1 MEIWSAL
8 YTMVQ
13 FQFSQFE
20 DQTKIMAL
28 VNSCNIV
35 HTNLCMCLVGEIN
48 LYITKSWNVAY
59 NVVALTL
66 CHISDH
72 VIPIFFSFNLS
83 YNFKIVFTNFRIIV
97 TLHNK
102 SQPYNKSQPISY
114 LFSSTIKPNSRLFQ
128 LKGKTKS

>member
-48 LYITKSWNVAY
+48 IIYYI
-59 NVVALTL
+59 
-66 CHISDH
+66 
-72 VIPIFFSFNLS
+72 
-83 YNFKIVFTNFRIIV
+83 
-97 TLHNK
+97 
-102 SQPYNKSQPISY
+102 
-114 LFSSTIKPNSRLFQ
+114 
-128 LKGKTKS
+128 